1 MAGTVFPQTLGQ
13 QWVDPYAAQ
22 IDAMRARMAQ
32 PAQPMYSPDEQQAR
46 LAQNTQLQQLG
57 LLGQL
62 SGDEALGNV
71 GGTIFK
77 QALAQRQPRVTERGV
92 ADPLTGKFAFHPDY
106 LRERDEASLAGLEA
120 KSAAARGAYEAERR
134 QAADKRELQNQR
146 MDDLKELRRIGA
158 ANGQVGAFQPAG
170 FTPEG
175 KNVVTNTKSGV
186 NYVLQ
191 MNPDGTPNY
200 IPYGGVYTPKNTFD
214 KAVVEAQEQL
224 GSGQRADAL
233 IKSIER
239 NPDAFGV
246 TAAAIG
252 LLPGKAQGWV
262 SGMAGLSREQMNLRA
277 QVTRDAAME
286 LNRIFGAAQ
295 SAGELARAA
304 AWAPNASDDF
314 DTTITKLQAARDW
327 AFDNAK
333 RAGPGV
339 VDAAR
344 QRAGA
349 GGAGG
354 SWEAPAAAPGGE
366 GWSITPKGATAPPA
380 RRGM

>member
-13 QWVDPYAAQ
+13 WVDPYAAQ
-22 IDAMRARMAQ
+22 VEAMRARMAQ
-32 PAQPMYSPDEQQAR
+32 PAQPMYSPEEQQAR
-46 LAQNTQLQQLG
+46 LAQNAQLQQLG
-57 LLGQL
+57 MLGQL

-77 QALAQRQPRVTERGV
+77 QALAARQPRVSDRGV
-92 ADPLTGKFAFHPDY
+92 ADPLTGKFAYHPEY
-106 LRERDEASLAGLEA
+106 LRERDEAALAGLEQ
-120 KSAAARGAYEAERR
+120 KSAGSRERFEAERR
-134 QAADKRELQNQR
+134 AFADKQELQRQR
-146 MDDLKELRRIGA
+146 MDDMKELRRMSA

-170 FTPEG
+170 FTPDG
-175 KNVVTNTKSGV
+175 KSVVTNTKSGV

-214 KAVVEAQEQL
+214 KAVVEAQDQL
-224 GSGQRADAL
+224 SAASRADAL
-233 IKSIER
+233 IKRIET

-252 LLPGKAQGWV
+252 LLPGKAQGWAA
-262 SGMAGLSREQMNLRA
+262 GMAGLSREQMNLRA

-286 LNRIFGAAQ
+286 LNRIYGAAQ

-304 AWAPNASDDF
+304 AWAPNATDDF

-327 AFDNAK
+327 ARDNA
-333 RAGPGV
+333 RQAGPGV
-339 VDAAR
+339 VNAAQ
-344 QRAGA
+344 QRA

>member
-1 MAGTVFPQTLGQ
+1 
-13 QWVDPYAAQ
+13 
-22 IDAMRARMAQ
+22 MAQ

-214 KAVVEAQEQL
+214 KAVVEAQDQL
-224 GSGQRADAL
+224 SAASRADAL
-233 IKSIER
+233 IKRIET

-252 LLPGKAQGWV
+252 LLPGKAQGWAA
-262 SGMAGLSREQMNLRA
+262 GMAGLSREQMNLRA

-286 LNRIFGAAQ
+286 LNRIYGAAQ

-304 AWAPNASDDF
+304 AWAPNATDDF

-327 AFDNAK
+327 ARDNA
-333 RAGPGV
+333 RQAGPGV
-339 VDAAR
+339 VNAAQ
-344 QRAGA
+344 QRA